1 MPSTAIQYIAVS
13 RKRLEVGELFEKVDL
28 RKEIHLE
35 HSCRSLARMEHY
47 TSNASLARERI
58 LAAVMRS
65 SRVFSRWT
73 SWSSSR
79 SRMRALCSCDFETPI
94 ERPNIP
100 AIS

>member
-1 MPSTAIQYIAVS
+1 MRAFERANSASLLGLKKQMPSTAIQYIAVS

-65 SRVFSRWT
+65 SRVFSR
-73 SWSSSR
+73 
-79 SRMRALCSCDFETPI
+79 
-94 ERPNIP
+94 
-100 AIS
+100 